1 MARGTRT
8 VALIALVA
16 VATAACAG
24 EVHDV
29 RGDLK
34 RPYAALVI
42 ADAVVA
48 SNAGVAGE
56 EGVTLTLVAAEA
68 VTYDGCLERLQE
80 W

>member
-1 MARGTRT
+1 MARGTPT
-8 VALIALVA
+8 VALIALIA
-16 VATAACAG
+16 AACAG
-24 EVHDV
+24 EIHDV

-48 SNAGVAGE
+48 SSADVAGE

-68 VTYDGCLERLQE
+68 VAYDVRLERLQE